1 MDKLATVRNVETLYL
16 HVDVNNFAAY
26 SLYKRA
32 GYEILD
38 SHNNQMYAEFTRKLN
53 LHDGATRGR
62 NHYLMHKKV
71 SRKQTWYTN
80 TGRYESSNEMSSF
93 SSSSSN
99 GRRSGSGDDG
109 SRRGT
114 LGFEIWD

>member
-1 MDKLATVRNVETLYL
+1 MDKLATIRNVETLYL

-32 GYEILD
+32 GYETLD
-38 SHNNQMYAEFTRKLN
+38 SHKNQMYAEFTRKLN

-80 TGRYESSNEMSSF
+80 TRRYDERNEMSSL
-93 SSSSSN
+93 S
-99 GRRSGSGDDG
+99 RRSASDG
-109 SRRGT
+109 GGGRRGT